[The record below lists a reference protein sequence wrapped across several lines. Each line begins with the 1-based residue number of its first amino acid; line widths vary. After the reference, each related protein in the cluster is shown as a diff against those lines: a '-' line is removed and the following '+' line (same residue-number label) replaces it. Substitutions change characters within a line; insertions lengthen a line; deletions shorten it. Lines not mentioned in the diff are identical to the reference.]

1 MEEEKVMSNEIAGQY
16 PDSPRKEFLQR
27 VAQLVCQDR
36 NRQYGDPEDNFR
48 NIAAIWN
55 VVLVPKLKEPLGAQD
70 VAVAMVGLKL
80 GRYPSNPRH
89 LDNLLDG
96 AGYLACLYDL
106 IVNSDAPAV
115 EPPKSAPSCEGGV
128 PNVMMACGD
137 RVRKIG
143 GSFQHTGVVVGVIS
157 TSRRETRIVMEFDDP
172 VGGMLHIYRP
182 DQVERIDP

>member
-1 MEEEKVMSNEIAGQY
+1 MSNEIAQQF

-48 NIAAIWN
+48 NIASIWN
-55 VVLVPKLKEPLGAQD
+55 VVLGPKLKEPLNSQD

-80 GRYPSNPRH
+80 GRYPSNPSH

-106 IVNSDAPAV
+106 IKLPQPQAAEYQKIAEFLPGVNSVMAAI
-115 EPPKSAPSCEGGV
+115 EKGV
-128 PNVMMACGD
+128 L
-137 RVRKIG
+137 K
-143 GSFQHTGVVVGVIS
+143 
-157 TSRRETRIVMEFDDP
+157 
-172 VGGMLHIYRP
+172 
-182 DQVERIDP
+182 